1 MTQYQD
7 AAHEA
12 YRRLKWAE
20 ANRPDAEQ
28 VEAVRKQL
36 AREERR
42 RKINRFRKSV
52 A

>member
-12 YRRLKWAE
+12 YRRLKRQE
-20 ANRPDAEQ
+20 ENRPDPEE
-28 VEAVRKQL
+28 VERVRKAL
-36 AREERR
+36 AREERSA
-42 RKINRFRKSV
+42 KINRLRKSV